1 MVALRTETQ
10 SLKLFSLILLVY
22 MLRFEVLCF
31 FLEMKSRTVLDGSRS
46 IEGEF
51 PFPNP
56 WGSEYQDTTYNP

>member
-1 MVALRTETQ
+1 MVALKTETQ
-10 SLKLFSLILLVY
+10 CLKLFSLILLVY

-56 WGSEYQDTTYNP
+56 